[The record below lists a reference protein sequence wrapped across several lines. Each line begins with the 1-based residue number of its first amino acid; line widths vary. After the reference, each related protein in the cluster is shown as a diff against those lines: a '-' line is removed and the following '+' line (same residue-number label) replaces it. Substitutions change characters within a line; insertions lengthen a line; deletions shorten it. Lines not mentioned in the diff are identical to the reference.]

1 MDNLSHVVKTIR
13 LSEKSTLLSETNNSY
28 VFEVHPKA
36 NKHEIAQAVQLAFG
50 KKVVAV
56 NTCNYAGKAR
66 RKRTTQRG
74 FTPSWKKAIVKLAAG
89 EKIDLA

>member
-1 MDNLSHVVKTIR
+1 MENLSHVVKSIR
-13 LSEKSTLLSETNNSY
+13 LSEKSTLLAEKNNSY

-36 NKHEIAQAVQLAFG
+36 NKHEIAQAVALAFG

-56 NTCNYAGKAR
+56 NTCNYAGKLR
-66 RKRTTQRG
+66 RKRTHQRG
-74 FTPSWKKAIVKLAAG
+74 YTSSWKKAIVKLAPG